1 MALCKKHHYLRNKP
15 VNLIHT
21 TTIHIANLLYVSIDC
36 CFRLFSG
43 LVISVKD
50 NLTLQ
55 MKLMYKK
62 NKIQSE
68 KISKLK
74 ADREQHQVCILTYY
88 FCSQFV
94 KIHVGI
100 RRGIRVPSGKS
111 QVVPLQ
117 IMVQAQPPHEAIGP
131 LGRVSYDPL

>member
-1 MALCKKHHYLRNKP
+1 MRA
-15 VNLIHT
+15 V
-21 TTIHIANLLYVSIDC
+21 ANVSS
-36 CFRLFSG
+36 FSG

-74 ADREQHQVCILTYY
+74 ADREQHQVC
-88 FCSQFV
+88 SQLV
-94 KIHVGI
+94 KIHGRI
-100 RRGIRVPSGKS
+100 GVPSGKS
-111 QVVPLQ
+111 LVVSLQ
-117 IMVQAQPPHEAIGP
+117 IMVQAQPPHKAIGP
-131 LGRVSYDPL
+131 LGPSVKYVDEEDKKICCQEPHNITKIICRIVLFRSSFGQGFISN